1 MRKIIL
7 SNMVTL
13 DGYFEGPNQS
23 IDWHHVD
30 ADFFETANVLLDSVD
45 THLFGRV
52 TYQGMESYWT
62 TEQAMK
68 DDPVIT
74 AKMNDTAKIVFSRT
88 LAKADWKNTRLIKDN
103 VAEEVMT
110 LKRGPGKDMV
120 MFGSSNLAA
129 SFLDMGLMDEVRLY
143 LNPVALGDGTPLF
156 KGLKNRA
163 EFKLLNTQAFKNGNV
178 LLIYQPLKTKA

>member
-13 DGYFEGPNQS
+13 DGYMEGPNQS

-30 ADFFETANVLLDSVD
+30 ADFFDTANELMDSVD
-45 THLFGRV
+45 THLYGRI

-74 AKMNDTAKIVFSRT
+74 AKMNATPKVVFSRT
-88 LAKADWKNTRLIKDN
+88 LARADWKNTRLIKDN
-103 VAEEVMT
+103 VAEEVEK
-110 LKRGPGKDMV
+110 LKRLPGKDMV
-120 MFGSSNLAA
+120 MFGSSNLAR
-129 SFLDMGLMDEVRLY
+129 SFLEMGLMDEVRIY

-156 KGLKNRA
+156 KGLKNRV
-163 EFKLLNTQAFKNGNV
+163 EFKLLDSRVFKNGNV
-178 LLIYQPLKTKA
+178 LLIYQPLKKGS

>member
-7 SNMVTL
+7 SMMTTL

-30 ADFFETANVLLDSVD
+30 ADFFATANALLDSAD
-45 THLFGRV
+45 MHLFGRV

-74 AKMNDTAKIVFSRT
+74 RKMNDTPKVVFSRT
-88 LAKADWKNTRLIKDN
+88 LAKAEWKNTRLIKDN
-103 VAEEVMT
+103 VAEEVKK
-110 LKRGPGKDMV
+110 LKALPGKDMV
-120 MFGSSNLAA
+120 IFGSSNLAA
-129 SFLDMGLMDEVRLY
+129 SFLDMGLLDEVRVY
-143 LNPVALGDGTPLF
+143 LNPVALGEGTPLF
-156 KGLKNRA
+156 KGLKDKI
-163 EFKLLNTQAFKNGNV
+163 EFKLLSTQAFKNGNV
-178 LLIYQPLKTKA
+178 LLIYRPLPKAA

>member
-74 AKMNDTAKIVFSRT
+74 AKMNDTPKIVFSRT

-103 VAEEVMT
+103 VAEEVMK

-129 SFLDMGLMDEVRLY
+129 SFLDMGLMDEVRIY
-143 LNPVALGDGTPLF
+143 LNPVAIGDGTPLF
-156 KGLKNRA
+156 KGLKNRV
-163 EFKLLNTQAFKNGNV
+163 EFKLLNTQVFKNGNV
-178 LLIYQPLKTKA
+178 LLIYQPLKKTA

>member
-7 SNMVTL
+7 SMMTTL

-30 ADFFETANVLLDSVD
+30 ADFFATANELMDGAD
-45 THLFGRV
+45 TYLFGRV

-74 AKMNDTAKIVFSRT
+74 RKMNETPKLVFSKT
-88 LAKADWKNTRLIKDN
+88 LEKAEWNNTRLIRDN
-103 VAEEVMT
+103 VADEIRN
-110 LKRGPGKDMV
+110 LKALPGKDMV
-120 MFGSSNLAA
+120 IFGSSNLAA
-129 SFLDMGLMDEVRLY
+129 SFLDMGLLDEVRMY
-143 LNPVALGDGTPLF
+143 LNPVALGGGTPLF
-156 KGLKNRA
+156 KGLKKKI
-163 EFKLLNTQAFKNGNV
+163 EFKLNSTRVFGNGNV
-178 LLIYQPLKTKA
+178 LLSYQPLYPAA

>member
-7 SNMVTL
+7 SNMTTL
-13 DGYFEGPNQS
+13 DGYFEGPGQS

-30 ADFFETANVLLDSVD
+30 ADFFATANALLDSVD

-62 TEQAMK
+62 SGQAMK

-74 AKMNDTAKIVFSRT
+74 AKMNGTPKIVFSRT
-88 LAKADWKNTRLIKDN
+88 LAKADWKNTRLIKDH
-103 VAEEVMT
+103 VAEEVGK
-110 LKRGPGKDMV
+110 LKNLPGKDMV

-129 SFLDMGLMDEVRLY
+129 SFLDMGLLDEVRIY
-143 LNPVALGDGTPLF
+143 LNPVALGAGTPLF
-156 KGLKNRA
+156 KGLKNRV
-163 EFKLLNTQAFKNGNV
+163 EFKLLSTQAFKNGNV
-178 LLIYQPLKTKA
+178 LIIYQPLKKTA